1 MPRVRLIVPLLFAVF
16 AGCGEEVTPDADR
29 TPPTSTAL
37 AIYPAGGSVEL
48 QDGQTLRVNTVDL
61 TVRITID
68 GQERGTILYTTD
80 GSAPT
85 ERNPAVGVSPNA
97 VTIPMSASTTVRW
110 RALDMARNQETERR
124 AEIVF
129 DRQQPTLRIEP
140 PPGAYSGQLT
150 VRVTANEAATLYWS
164 VDGSPPLAGAP
175 GTEEAELPANIDLV
189 LPTELRLV
197 AIDLAGN
204 VATAGPLDYEIDVE
218 APTTTADPG
227 PGRYLGPIEVVLGAD
242 DPDAVIR
249 YTTDGSDPGTD
260 SARYAGPVRI
270 DRDVELKVR
279 AYDPGGNAERVRTLP
294 YFIGPRPPVAPTVGS
309 GPERFPLRGGLELAT
324 ALIEVAGPL
333 AGRADA
339 PSTGADWATWAIGR
353 TAIDAVMWQGG
364 LGPHAMNGAPI
375 IDISAAGLGAPDAN
389 LNGSNLDETW
399 FERVELL
406 AERAGESRI
415 PDSIHPPGVLLETA
429 DAALAA
435 PLGNGRDA
443 AGLPLWVDDYGL
455 MRWAGVPA
463 DGRATDPA
471 LLAAGLDALATRAR
485 SALAVDHPIGEDLY
499 ARRAAPVV
507 GLRCVGC
514 HGVGIA
520 PTITT
525 AGDLEALGLLDG
537 DAPRLLAL
545 LRADEPHPVDPATD
559 EQVAAVAAW
568 IEAGAMAAD
577 GAERRPGPDPRE
589 GFLGLL
595 SIEHAGELLATAMAE
610 LVYDVERNQLS
621 AFDPEREQYHVG
633 EATVIVGA
641 GPTGTPQLQQ
651 AQVVDRTFDTAAQ
664 ARLLAALAAWVAF
677 GEARPDLFT
686 GILEGS
692 AVLPATPALART
704 VAETIVAR
712 LLTRTLATGGGL
724 VASWHPDAGM
734 ADRVEALALA
744 EAAVALRAAG
754 AALGDPAATAAADG
768 AVRFLLGEMMLD
780 EGDYVGAWQAGIQ
793 LVGPRSVE
801 VQWAVFAALADAAA
815 AGDAAARSAM
825 EALWARLDAMWFDPR
840 AGVWQTTFGN
850 EVYRYTPGLIARILD
865 GLGRA
870 VDAGLPS
877 AEARLNTALER
888 LVIPFVWADTWL
900 SGEIRAGRD
909 VDGDGLPKPQDAL
922 EPNGAAP
929 VFRRQ
934 IDL

>member
-1 MPRVRLIVPLLFAVF
+1 MPRVRLIVPLLLAVF
-16 AGCGEEVTPDADR
+16 AGCSEDVPPDEDR

-37 AIYPAGGSVEL
+37 AIYPSGGSVEL
-48 QDGQTLRVNTVDL
+48 LDGQALRVNTVDL
-61 TVRITID
+61 RVRITID
-68 GQERGTILYTTD
+68 EQERGTVLYTTD
-80 GSAPT
+80 GSAPSAG
-85 ERNPAVGVSPNA
+85 NPAVGVSPNA
-97 VTIPMSASTTVRW
+97 VTIPLSDTTIVRW
-110 RALDMARNQETERR
+110 RALDMARNEEPERR
-124 AEIVF
+124 VEIVF
-129 DRQQPTLRIEP
+129 DREQPTLRIEP

-150 VRVTANEAATLYWS
+150 VRITANEAATLYWS
-164 VDGSPPLAGAP
+164 VDGSPPLAGAA
-175 GTEEAELPANIDLV
+175 GTEEAELPASIALV

-197 AIDLAGN
+197 AIDTAGN

-227 PGRYLGPIEVVLGAD
+227 PGRYLGPILVVLGAD
-242 DPDAVIR
+242 DPDATIR
-249 YTTDGSDPGTD
+249 YTTDGSEPGPG
-260 SARYAGPVRI
+260 SARYDGPVRI
-270 DRDVELKVR
+270 ERDLELKVR
-279 AYDPGGNAERVRTLP
+279 AYDAGGNAERVRTLP
-294 YFIGPRPPVAPTVGS
+294 YFIGPRPPVSPMIGTA
-309 GPERFPLRGGLELAT
+309 PERFPLQGGLEMAA
-324 ALIEVAGPL
+324 ALIDVAGPL
-333 AGRADA
+333 AGRPDA

-389 LNGSNLDETW
+389 VNGSNLDETW

-406 AERAGESRI
+406 AERAGESRL
-415 PDSIHPPGVLLETA
+415 PDSIHAPGVLLATA
-429 DAALAA
+429 DARLAA

-443 AGLPLWVDDYGL
+443 EGLPLWVDDYAL

-463 DGRATDPA
+463 DGRATGPA
-471 LLAAGLDALATRAR
+471 LLAAGLHALVARAD
-485 SALAVDHPIGEDLY
+485 SALAVDHPIGEDAY
-499 ARRAAPVV
+499 TRSAAPVV

-514 HGVGIA
+514 HGVGIE
-520 PTITT
+520 PEITT
-525 AGDLEALGLLDG
+525 AGDLEALGLLAG
-537 DAPRLLAL
+537 DDPRLLAL
-545 LRADEPHPVDPATD
+545 LNGDEPHPVDPATD

-568 IEAGAMAAD
+568 IEAGAVAAD
-577 GAERRPGPDPRE
+577 DAERRPGPDPRE
-589 GFLGLL
+589 GLLGLL
-595 SIEHAGELLATAMAE
+595 SIEHAGQLLATAMAE

-621 AFDPEREQYHVG
+621 AFDAEREQYHIG

-664 ARLLAALAAWVAF
+664 SRLLAALARWVAF

-686 GILEGS
+686 GVLEGS
-692 AVLPATPALART
+692 AVLPSTPTLART
-704 VAETIVAR
+704 FAATIVER
-712 LLTRTLATGGGL
+712 LLTRARVTEGAL
-724 VASWHPDAGM
+724 VASWHPDAG
-734 ADRVEALALA
+734 ASDRVEALALA

-754 AALGDPAATAAADG
+754 AALGDATATAAADD
-768 AVRFLLGEMMLD
+768 AVRFLLDEMMLD

-793 LVGPRSVE
+793 LVGPRHVE

-850 EVYRYTPGLIARILD
+850 DVYRYTPALVARVLD
-865 GLGRA
+865 GLARA
-870 VDAGLPS
+870 VEAGLP
-877 AEARLNTALER
+877 AAPARLNTALER

-909 VDGDGLPKPQDAL
+909 IDGDGLPKPQDAL